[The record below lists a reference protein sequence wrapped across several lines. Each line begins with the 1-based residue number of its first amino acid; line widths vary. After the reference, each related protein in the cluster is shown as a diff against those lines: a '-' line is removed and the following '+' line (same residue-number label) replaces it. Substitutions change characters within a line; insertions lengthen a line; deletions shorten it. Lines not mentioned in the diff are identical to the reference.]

1 MDDKPLVWPRGA
13 VKTPPFSP
21 ESRIEAGVLLR
32 RLRRGE
38 TISLPYSRPM
48 PSISKRCHELRIN
61 DKRKTWRIIYRV
73 DSDAIVILDVFCGT
87 TQQTPQRVIAAC
99 QRRLQ
104 GNDEL
109 LGAQMNNAKR
119 KRLEASGWKVGSA
132 ADFLSLS
139 SAEKAFVELK
149 LSLSAKL
156 KERRRSQKLSQGDL
170 ALRLGSSQSRVAKME
185 ASDPTVSL
193 DLLVR
198 ALLAAGATKREIAK
212 AIASAA

>member
-1 MDDKPLVWPRGA
+1 
-13 VKTPPFSP
+13 
-21 ESRIEAGVLLR
+21 
-32 RLRRGE
+32 
-38 TISLPYSRPM
+38 
-48 PSISKRCHELRIN
+48 
-61 DKRKTWRIIYRV
+61 
-73 DSDAIVILDVFCGT
+73 
-87 TQQTPQRVIAAC
+87 
-99 QRRLQ
+99 
-104 GNDEL
+104 
-109 LGAQMNNAKR
+109 MNNAKR